1 MPGIVASGPRMARSM
16 SEPTGNPRGCQLDF
30 SAIANALRV

>member
-1 MPGIVASGPRMARSM
+1 MPGIVASGPRMARSV
-16 SEPTGNPRGCQLDF
+16 SEPVGDPRGCQFDF